1 MLDRS
6 RLLGVL
12 AAFALACSLTVVA
25 PAAQAGSTGRSG
37 PISWR
42 TGQWQGHNTIFV
54 TNHGTRTVRVKCTW
68 ARYYSDSFRLRPH
81 RTHKVWAMASTRNLE
96 CWVRR

>member
-6 RLLGVL
+6 RLLAGL
-12 AAFALACSLTVVA
+12 AAVLLAACLTTVA
-25 PAAQAGSTGRSG
+25 PAAHAAPSGHSG

-42 TGQWQGHNTIFV
+42 TGQWQGHKTIFV
-54 TNHGTRTVRVKCTW
+54 TNHGNRTVRVKCTW
-68 ARYYSDSFRLRPH
+68 ARYYSDTFRLRPN
-81 RTHKVWAMASTRNLE
+81 RTHKVWAMASTRTLK